1 MKTAKSMQI
10 QLKKLSGES
19 FYYTFDISGNFNV
32 ENQDGPYDSLKLS
45 VDTYMMKKMDTLK
58 KMVNEKS
65 LKMTFECGFVHKDNT
80 VLLNK
85 IRDMNAYTI
94 DWSNIPDYLSNP
106 KDFLKLGKDKLQKM
120 DRMIFS
126 LFEIRKLIWY
136 PLKVVT
142 SALSQKIRFSREERG
157 CDMYLDFKY
166 SDVKH

>member
-1 MKTAKSMQI
+1 MQI
-10 QLKKLSGES
+10 QLKKLSGEG

-65 LKMTFECGFVHKDNT
+65 LKMTFECGFVHKDNAI
-80 VLLNK
+80 LLNK
-85 IRDMNAYTI
+85 IRDMNVYTI

-106 KDFLKLGKDKLQKM
+106 KDFLELGKDKLQKM
-120 DRMIFS
+120 NRMIFS

-136 PLKVVT
+136 PLK
-142 SALSQKIRFSREERG
+142 LLHQPYLKR
-157 CDMYLDFKY
+157 LDFREKKG
-166 SDVKH
+166 DVICT